1 MCFRNR
7 YNSTGSLRLSGNRKG
22 TNSESVDEDG
32 KVLCAVCKRKF
43 FIGDVEACSYCGKWV
58 CRMHRRRSS
67 AVEGFVCDF
76 CRQTGA
82 K

>member
-1 MCFRNR
+1 MGFRNR

-32 KVLCAVCKRKF
+32 NVLCAVCKRKF